1 MATSTRAAEAGAGAS
16 APAGITKEEKKVIFA
31 SSFGALLEWY
41 DFYIYAALAVYFSAL
56 FFPPGNE
63 SAAFLASLATFG
75 AGFLVRPIGALLFGR
90 LGDTVGRKHTFLMT
104 ILLMGIATIG
114 IGLLPTY
121 ESIGIAAPV
130 LLVTLRLL
138 QGLALGGE
146 VGGAVTYVAEQS
158 PVHRRGLYTSSLQTT
173 ATIGLLLSLLVVYV
187 LKSSMSVEDFKSW
200 GWRIPFVVS
209 LVMLVISVY
218 IRTTLHE
225 SPTFQRMKARG
236 ATSSAPIRESFTQWK
251 NLKFVLLLFF
261 IAAGLGAIFGTG
273 HFYSMF
279 FMTQT
284 LKVPQEQVHQ
294 MIGIALI
301 AATPFYLFF
310 GWLSD
315 RIGRKWIML
324 CACLLAA
331 LTTQPIFKALT
342 HYANP
347 ALETFQANNRIEIR
361 AGDCH
366 FNLFAAPTTPCDQA
380 RAFLNSSGVSYTL
393 VESALA
399 GDMTVKIGGKQLDRA
414 TPATLKAALE
424 EAGWPAVANVA
435 RMNKPVLVGLLF
447 ILVIYL
453 AMVYG
458 PLAAFMVELFPAR
471 IRYTSLSLPFHLGAG
486 WVGGMLSFVVS
497 AMNVSA
503 GNIYFG
509 LWYPVIVA
517 VIALVVGV
525 LFMPETRGRPM
536 DN

>member
-1 MATSTRAAEAGAGAS
+1 MVPGIQSTVTR
-16 APAGITKEEKKVIFA
+16 APAGMTAEETKVIFA

-90 LGDTVGRKHTFLMT
+90 LGDTIGRKHTFLMT

-121 ESIGIAAPV
+121 AHIGIAAPI
-130 LLVTLRLL
+130 LLVLLRLL

-158 PVHRRGLYTSSLQTT
+158 PVHRRGLYTSTLQTT
-173 ATIGLLLSLLVVYV
+173 ATIGLLTSLLVVYV
-187 LKSSMSVEDFKSW
+187 LKTAMSEADFKAW

-209 LVMLVISVY
+209 LVMLVVSVY

-225 SPTFQRMKARG
+225 SPTFQRMKASG
-236 ATSSAPIRESFTQWK
+236 ATSASPIRESFTRWD
-251 NLKFVLLLFF
+251 NLKYVLLLFF
-261 IAAGLGAIFGTG
+261 IAAGLGAIFGSG

-279 FMTQT
+279 FMAQT

-294 MIGIALI
+294 MIAIALI
-301 AATPFYLFF
+301 AVTPCYLFF

-324 CACLLAA
+324 SACLLAA
-331 LTTQPIFKALT
+331 LTIQPIFRALT

-347 ALETFQANNRIEIR
+347 ALEAFQGSKHIEIHANN
-361 AGDCH
+361 CH
-366 FNLFAAPTTPCDQA
+366 FSLFSTPDTACDKA
-380 RAFLNSSGVSYTL
+380 RAFLNSAGVSYTL
-393 VESALA
+393 IRSTLDGE
-399 GDMTVKIGGKQLDRA
+399 MTIDIGGKRFVQA
-414 TPATLKAALE
+414 SPAILKAALKD
-424 EAGWPAVANVA
+424 AGWPDTANVA
-435 RMNKPVLVGLLF
+435 QMNKPALVGLLF
-447 ILVIYL
+447 ILLLYL
-453 AMVYG
+453 AMIYG
-458 PLAAFMVELFPAR
+458 PMAAFMVELFPAR

-503 GNIYFG
+503 GDIYFG
-509 LWYPVIVA
+509 LWYPVIVSL
-517 VIALVVGV
+517 IALVVGL
-525 LFMPETRGRPM
+525 LFMPETRGRSM
-536 DN
+536 DS

>member
-1 MATSTRAAEAGAGAS
+1 MASGTEAAATR
-16 APAGITKEEKKVIFA
+16 APAGMTAEETKVIFA
-31 SSFGALLEWY
+31 STFGALLEWY

-90 LGDTVGRKHTFLMT
+90 LGDTIGRKHTFLMT

-121 ESIGIAAPV
+121 DHIGIAAPV
-130 LLVTLRLL
+130 LLVLLRLL

-173 ATIGLLLSLLVVYV
+173 ATIGLLTSLLVVYL
-187 LKSSMSVEDFKSW
+187 LKSAMSEADFRAW

-209 LVMLVISVY
+209 LVMLVVSVY
-218 IRTTLHE
+218 IRTKLHE

-236 ATSSAPIRESFTQWK
+236 ATSASPIRESFTQWN
-251 NLKFVLLLFF
+251 NLKYVLLLFF

-284 LKVPQEQVHQ
+284 LKVPQEQVHL
-294 MIGIALI
+294 MIGIALV
-301 AATPFYLFF
+301 AVTPCYLFF

-331 LTTQPIFKALT
+331 VTTQPIFRALT

-347 ALETFQANNRIEIR
+347 ALESFQASNRIELR

-366 FNLFAAPTTPCDQA
+366 VTLFATPETACDKA

-393 VESALA
+393 VGSAPA
-399 GDMTVKIGGKQLDRA
+399 GEMTVSIGERRLERA
-414 TPATLKAALE
+414 TPATLKAALK
-424 EAGWPAVANVA
+424 EAGWPDTADPA
-435 RMNKPVLVGLLF
+435 RIDKPVLVGLLF
-447 ILVIYL
+447 ILLLYL
-453 AMVYG
+453 AMIYG

-497 AMNVSA
+497 AMNVGA
-503 GNIYFG
+503 GDIYFG
-509 LWYPVIVA
+509 LWYPVIVSI
-517 VIALVVGV
+517 IALVVGL
-525 LFMPETRGRPM
+525 LFVPETRGRPM
-536 DN
+536 DS